1 MAYVFNNVNKINRL
15 AYFFIHEGRMKILE
29 K

>member
-15 AYFFIHEGRMKILE
+15 ADFFIHERLMKITE